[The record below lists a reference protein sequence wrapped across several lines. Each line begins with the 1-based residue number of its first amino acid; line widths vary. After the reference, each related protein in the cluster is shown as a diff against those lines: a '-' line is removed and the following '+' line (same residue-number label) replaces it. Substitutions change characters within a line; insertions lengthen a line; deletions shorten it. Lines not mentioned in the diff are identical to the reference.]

1 MRGGGSHYTHIT
13 KYALASRSWKCHNK
27 ARNFIAR
34 ASDQIEPLTNNSGK
48 NIQILSSY
56 FTYFFSWFLVNT
68 ATYCDCFSKK
78 FLHPNVCLRTKEIC
92 QTQEKEGISYYSAKV
107 GINQSSFTFNF

>member
-1 MRGGGSHYTHIT
+1 MRGGGTHYTHIT
-13 KYALASRSWKCHNK
+13 KYALSSRSWKCHNK

-56 FTYFFSWFLVNT
+56 FTYFFSLQHRNLLRLLLKEVSST
-68 ATYCDCFSKK
+68 ECLSKD
-78 FLHPNVCLRTKEIC
+78 
-92 QTQEKEGISYYSAKV
+92 EGNLSNARKRR
-107 GINQSSFTFNF
+107 NFVLFGESWN

>member
-1 MRGGGSHYTHIT
+1 MRGGGTHYTHIT
-13 KYALASRSWKCHNK
+13 KYALSSRSWKCHNK

-56 FTYFFSWFLVNT
+56 FIYFFSWFLVT
-68 ATYCDCFSKK
+68 LQLIAIAS
-78 FLHPNVCLRTKEIC
+78 
-92 QTQEKEGISYYSAKV
+92 
-107 GINQSSFTFNF
+107 